1 MTSFRSVLH
10 LHSYNIIVRITSTS
24 ILTVLLFRKVPFVL
38 VSTELGNSTGVVH
51 INVDEVDQH
60 PLPLTTVFHKLIPLE
75 MTPYTLFQTIIGN
88 GYPVS
93 SFDCC
98 IKNRYLF
105 MQYSA
110 LGYIS

>member
-1 MTSFRSVLH
+1 MTSFRSVFH
-10 LHSYNIIVRITSTS
+10 LHSCNIVIRITFTL

-38 VSTELGNSTGVVH
+38 VSTELGNPAGVVH
-51 INVDEVDQH
+51 INVDKADQ

-75 MTPYTLFQTIIGN
+75 TTPYTLFQTIIGN

-98 IKNRYLF
+98 IKNRYLS
-105 MQYSA
+105 MQYST
-110 LGYIS
+110 LD

>member
-1 MTSFRSVLH
+1 MVFHVY
-10 LHSYNIIVRITSTS
+10 SYNIIISITFTA

-38 VSTELGNSTGVVH
+38 VSTELGNPTGVVH
-51 INVDEVDQH
+51 INVDKADQ

-75 MTPYTLFQTIIGN
+75 TTPYTLFQTIIGN

-93 SFDCC
+93 SFGCG
-98 IKNRYLF
+98 IKNLYLS

-110 LGYIS
+110 MGYIS